1 MLNGLFGK
9 SKTNRIYALESEN
22 AELLSKI
29 KDLESKNANLQQIIN
44 TKGYKVPEVKTLCFI
59 NSNKWMTKTHYS
71 SIINAMNANGI
82 EIVSAGIDE
91 AEKGWPCGDAWF
103 TIKYRLPPN
112 MKSASF
118 DYTYDYKNTRY
129 DSRFEFKY
137 F

>member
-9 SKTNRIYALESEN
+9 SKTSRIYALESEN
-22 AELLSKI
+22 AELLGKI
-29 KDLESKNANLQQIIN
+29 KDLESKNANLQRIID
-44 TKGYKVPEVKTLCFI
+44 TKGYKVPEVKTLYFI
-59 NSNKWMTKTHYS
+59 NSYKWLTKIHYS
-71 SIINAMNANGI
+71 SVINAMNANGI

-91 AEKGWPCGDAWF
+91 SDRGWPNGDAWF

-118 DYTYDYKNTRY
+118 DYTNHDGTYNTE
-129 DSRFEFKY
+129 FEFKY

>member
-9 SKTNRIYALESEN
+9 SKTSKIYALESEN

-29 KDLESKNANLQQIIN
+29 KDLESKNVDLQQIIK

-59 NSNKWMTKTHYS
+59 NSDKRMTKIHYS

-91 AEKGWPCGDAWF
+91 TNRGWINGDAWF

-118 DYTYDYKNTRY
+118 DYTYDCKSTTYGT
-129 DSRFEFKY
+129 RFEFKH

>member
-9 SKTNRIYALESEN
+9 NKTSRIYALESEN
-22 AELLSKI
+22 SELLSKI
-29 KDLESKNANLQQIIN
+29 KNLESKNAELQRIID
-44 TKGYKVPEVKTLCFI
+44 TKGYKVPEVKTLYFI
-59 NSNKWMTKTHYS
+59 NPNKWLTKTHYS
-71 SIINAMNANGI
+71 SVINSMNANGI

-91 AEKGWPCGDAWF
+91 TNKGWCNGDAWF

-112 MKSASF
+112 MKSANF
-118 DYTYDYKNTRY
+118 DYVYNCKSNTY

>member
-29 KDLESKNANLQQIIN
+29 KDLESKNAELQQIIDN
-44 TKGYKVPEVKTLCFI
+44 KGYKVPEVKTLYFI
-59 NSNKWMTKTHYS
+59 YPNKWMVKTHYS
-71 SIINAMNANGI
+71 SVINAMNANGI
-82 EIVSAGIDE
+82 EIISANIDE
-91 AEKGWPCGDAWF
+91 TDKGFSSGDAWF
-103 TIKYRLPPN
+103 TIKYKLPPN

-118 DYTYDYKNTRY
+118 DYNRNGNVY
-129 DSRFEFKY
+129 DSNFEFKY